1 MWYTYTVSSGAPG
14 LIMATKKRKYA
25 LARSV
30 QSWQQSVQRAGPAA
44 MASYS
49 LIGSIV
55 LLGGLGYAIDQWR
68 GTFPGFFLGGLIL
81 GLVAGFYQ
89 LAKALW
95 RR

>member
-1 MWYTYTVSSGAPG
+1 
-14 LIMATKKRKYA
+14 MAESRNSKQRKG

-30 QSWQQSVQRAGPAA
+30 QAFQQSVQRSGPAA
-44 MASYS
+44 MASYT
-49 LIGSIV
+49 LIGSIL
-55 LLGGLGYAIDQWR
+55 LLGGIGYAVDQWR

>member
-1 MWYTYTVSSGAPG
+1 MPRR
-14 LIMATKKRKYA
+14 KRTNP
-25 LARSV
+25 LARSAEAF
-30 QSWQQSVQRAGPAA
+30 QKSAQRAGPAA
-44 MASYS
+44 SASYA

-68 GTFPGFFLGGLIL
+68 GTFPGFFLGGLML